1 MTTALDRWLSRAGLG
16 RHVRIERPERRYMA
30 TAYEQAPML
39 RPITWAHGATQ
50 VEALEALS
58 ARLEQRREVA

>member
-1 MTTALDRWLSRAGLG
+1 
-16 RHVRIERPERRYMA
+16 VRIERPERRYMA